1 MAPTTAHRT
10 DMTARGLRPPAELAA
25 NRPHGDRVR
34 YIAGCRCAECRAANT
49 AYARQ
54 REAAIRAGDWNGLVP
69 ADRAR
74 SHLLALA
81 AQGVGRRT
89 VQAATDLADSILVK
103 IRAGVRTQIR
113 ASTERAILAVTTD
126 MAADH
131 ALVDAA
137 QSWALIRNLQAA
149 GFPKVRIARELG
161 QTGHGLQLGR
171 DRITVRSAYQVQRVH
186 DRLMASGES
195 LVPAAPSWALIRK
208 LRAECFT
215 DQRIARELGFDDR
228 MPVRVGCRR
237 ITRELAERIAETYRR
252 LTA

>member
-1 MAPTTAHRT
+1 M
-10 DMTARGLRPPAELAA
+10 
-25 NRPHGDRVR
+25 R

-74 SHLLALA
+74 AHMLALA
-81 AQGVGRRT
+81 KQGIGRRA
-89 VQAATDLADSILVK
+89 VQAATDIAESILSK
-103 IRAGVRTQIR
+103 IRAGTRTQIR
-113 ASTERAILAVTTD
+113 ASTERAILAVTAD

-137 QSWALIRNLQAA
+137 PSWKLIRELQEA
-149 GFPKVRIARELG
+149 GFSKVRIARELG
-161 QTGHGLQLGR
+161 QSGPGLQLGR
-171 DRITVRSAYQVQRVH
+171 ERITVRNAHQVQRVH
-186 DRLMASGES
+186 ARLMASGEA
-195 LVPAAPSWALIRK
+195 LVPAASSWTLIRK
-208 LRAECFT
+208 LRDECYT
-215 DQRIARELGFDDR
+215 DQRIARELGFNDQ

-237 ITRELAERIAETYRR
+237 ITRDLAERIANTYRK